1 MRPPAGQPA
10 MLVVLL
16 NTFRYSRYLL
26 VPERNAIHLILHAE
40 AQPRDMVQAYL
51 QVRVCVC
58 VCGSCVVLW
67 EEGCWAAS
75 MAPGQRV
82 APHETHKS
90 TRHIPT
96 RTRKPTQA
104 CILRKCLKMGQPISG
119 DNLPELRIVL
129 HDTLLA
135 AENLTP
141 PFMRALARQGW
152 QTEKI
157 VVEAH
162 RRRARW

>member
-1 MRPPAGQPA
+1 
-10 MLVVLL
+10 MLVVVL

-26 VPERNAIHLILHAE
+26 VPERNAIHLVLHAE

-51 QVRVCVC
+51 QVRCRTDNTVWASGCLVGCACRPFVCMCTSLAVPS
-58 VCGSCVVLW
+58 VDGRPAVSLV
-67 EEGCWAAS
+67 GCT
-75 MAPGQRV
+75 GQV
-82 APHETHKS
+82 TA
-90 TRHIPT
+90 RHP
-96 RTRKPTQA
+96 PNLPQA
-104 CILRKCLKMGQPISG
+104 CILRKCLKTGHSLSP
-119 DNLPELRIVL
+119 DNLPELRIIL